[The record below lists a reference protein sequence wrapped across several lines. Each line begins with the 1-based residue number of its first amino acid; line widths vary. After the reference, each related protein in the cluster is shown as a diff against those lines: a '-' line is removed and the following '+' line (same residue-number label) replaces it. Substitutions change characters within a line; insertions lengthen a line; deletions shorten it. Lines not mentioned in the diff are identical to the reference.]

1 MLRRLALPASIL
13 AGTLLLAGCNR
24 SSPPPMAG
32 GPGAMPEVGYVKVEA
47 HAETLSTELT
57 GRVTS
62 SRTAEIRPQ
71 VGGIIQE
78 RTFQEGSQIAAG
90 QVLYRIDPALF
101 QAALDNAQAI
111 LTRSRATLERA
122 RLRAERKANLTKTK
136 AVSQDEYDDAEAQL
150 KEAMGNLAANEAAV
164 ETARINLDFTKVT
177 SPIAGRIGRS
187 AVTQGALVTANQALA
202 LATVQQLDPIYVDIT
217 RSNRQMLQLRRALED
232 GRLQRAGDKQA
243 KVTLTLEDG
252 RAYAQPG
259 RLEFSEV
266 TVDRSTGAVTL
277 RASFP
282 NPDKVLL
289 PGMFVRARV
298 EEGVRPDAILVPQ
311 KGVQRNRLGQPTALV
326 LAPDDKVEQRVL
338 TIDRAVGNQWLVDS
352 GLSPGDRLI
361 VEGGMKVK
369 PGDQAR
375 GVDLKAQHP

>member
-164 ETARINLDFTKVT
+164 ETARINLDFTRVT

-252 RAYAQPG
+252 RAYAQSG

>member
-1 MLRRLALPASIL
+1 MLRRLALPVSIM
-13 AGTLLLAGCNR
+13 AGTLLLTGCGK
-24 SSPPPMAG
+24 PPAVG
-32 GPGAMPEVGYVKVEA
+32 GPGGVPEVGYVKVEA
-47 HAETLSTELT
+47 RPETLSTELT

-90 QVLYRIDPALF
+90 QVLYRIDPALY

-136 AVSQDEYDDAEAQL
+136 AVSQDEYDEAEAQL
-150 KEAMGNLAANEAAV
+150 KEAMGNVAANEAAV
-164 ETARINLDFTKVT
+164 ETARINLEFTRVT

-232 GRLQRAGDKQA
+232 GRLQRAGDKQP

-252 RAYAQPG
+252 RTYAQPG

-311 KGVQRNRLGQPTALV
+311 QGVQRNRLGQPTALV
-326 LAPDDKVEQRVL
+326 LSADDKVEPRVL

-352 GLSPGDRLI
+352 GLNPGDRLI
-361 VEGGMKVK
+361 VEGSMKVK
-369 PGDQAR
+369 AGDQAR
-375 GVDLKAQHP
+375 GVDLKAQQKP

>member
-164 ETARINLDFTKVT
+164 ETARINLDFTRVT

-252 RAYAQPG
+252 RAYAQSG

-326 LAPDDKVEQRVL
+326 LAPDDKVEQHVL

>member
-1 MLRRLALPASIL
+1 MLHRLGLPVSIMV
-13 AGTLLLAGCNR
+13 GTLLLTGCGK
-24 SSPPPMAG
+24 PPPPAAS
-32 GPGAMPEVGYVKVEA
+32 GPGGVPEVGYIKVEA
-47 HAETLSTELT
+47 RPETLSTELT

-187 AVTQGALVTANQALA
+187 AVTQGALVTANQPLA

-232 GRLQRAGDKQA
+232 GRLQRTGDKQA

-252 RAYAQPG
+252 RTYAQSG

-266 TVDRSTGAVTL
+266 TVDRGTGAVTL

-289 PGMFVRARV
+289 PGMFVRAKV

-326 LAPDDKVEQRVL
+326 LSADDKVEQRVL

-352 GLSPGDRLI
+352 GLKPGERLI

-375 GVDLKAQHP
+375 GVDLKALPQ

>member
-1 MLRRLALPASIL
+1 MLRRLALPVSIM
-13 AGTLLLAGCNR
+13 AGTLLFTGCGK
-24 SSPPPMAG
+24 PPTPATG
-32 GPGAMPEVGYVKVEA
+32 GPGGVAEVGYLKVEA
-47 HAETLSTELT
+47 RPETLSTELT

-164 ETARINLDFTKVT
+164 VTARINLDFTKVT

-187 AVTQGALVTANQALA
+187 AVTQGALVTANQPLA

-252 RAYAQPG
+252 RAYAQSG

-266 TVDRSTGAVTL
+266 TVDRNTGAVTL

-326 LAPDDKVEQRVL
+326 LTPEDKVEQRVL

-369 PGDQAR
+369 PGDQVR
-375 GVDLKAQHP
+375 GVDLKAQQP